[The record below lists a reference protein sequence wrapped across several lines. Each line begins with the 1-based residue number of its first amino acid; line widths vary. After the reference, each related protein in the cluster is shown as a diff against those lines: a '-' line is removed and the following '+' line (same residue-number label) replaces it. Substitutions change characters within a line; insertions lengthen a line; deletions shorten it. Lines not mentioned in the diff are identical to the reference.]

1 MTEEA
6 TAPETPET
14 EATGTTEAPEAP
26 QAEGGE
32 SAPEAAGE
40 MPKSFLTGDV
50 EDDAPAAA
58 SEAPEAYEPFDLGD
72 GFTLP
77 DAQIAGF
84 SATAKE
90 LGLSQ
95 EKAQKMMTQF
105 AAMQKSLNQDV
116 ARDAATKWQEQVQ
129 SDPELGGQ
137 HFKENIATANRA
149 VKQFA
154 SPELVGLLNSSG
166 LGNHPEIVRLFVKV
180 GKAISQDKGVVGE
193 ASAPSAPRRR
203 FPNSD
208 MVADFE

>member
-6 TAPETPET
+6 TAPEAPET
-14 EATGTTEAPEAP
+14 EATGTTETPADA

-32 SAPEAAGE
+32 STPEVAGE
-40 MPKSFLTGDV
+40 MPKGLLTGEV
-50 EDDAPAAA
+50 EEAAPKAA
-58 SEAPEAYEPFDLGD
+58 SEAPEDYEPFDLGE
-72 GFTLP
+72 GFNLGSKELE
-77 DAQIAGF
+77 GF

-105 AAMQKSLNQDV
+105 ASMQKSLNQDLT
-116 ARDAATKWQEQVQ
+116 RQAATKWQEQVQ